1 MPAALITS
9 PVNNV
14 STHVRHTELCRVG
27 AVILTIFRH
36 KSTGVGTLAQGHTAG
51 GGGPGS
57 PSPSLLIQPQGQRQP
72 RPLSSNL
79 VPEPGFLHVTL
90 SIWDIPVRTHMAL
103 TLIPTLA
110 VQLVLPFVGL
120 PSFPRLPLVS

>member
-1 MPAALITS
+1 M
-9 PVNNV
+9 
-14 STHVRHTELCRVG
+14 
-27 AVILTIFRH
+27 
-36 KSTGVGTLAQGHTAG
+36 GTLAQGHTAG

-57 PSPSLLIQPQGQRQP
+57 PSPSLLIQPQSQRQP